1 MTLRSTS
8 EGKGHMADSPLELL
22 QGTLDMLI
30 LKSLS
35 GGPLH
40 GSAVAGFVHERSGRL
55 LKVEEGALYPAL
67 HRLEK
72 RGLLEAEWGV
82 SEKNRRVKFYRLTS
96 EGRARL
102 TAETQAWKRYVVAV
116 SWVMDSP

>member
-1 MTLRSTS
+1 
-8 EGKGHMADSPLELL
+8 MADSSLELL
-22 QGTLDMLI
+22 QGTLDVLI

-35 GGPLH
+35 WGPAH
-40 GSAVAGFVHERSGRL
+40 GYAVAELVRDRSGEE

-82 SEKNRRVKFYRLTS
+82 SENNRRAKFYRLTTA
-96 EGRARL
+96 GRAHLR
-102 TAETQAWKRYVVAV
+102 AEAQAWKRYAAAV
-116 SWVMDSP
+116 TRVLEAA

>member
-1 MTLRSTS
+1 MANTS
-8 EGKGHMADSPLELL
+8 LELV
-22 QGTLDMLI
+22 QGTLDVLI

-35 GGPLH
+35 WGPLH
-40 GSAVAGFVHERSGRL
+40 GYAVAESIGERSGQV

-82 SEKNRRVKFYRLTS
+82 SANNRRVKFYRLTP
-96 EGRARL
+96 EGRYQL
-102 TAETQAWKRYVVAV
+102 LVETQAWKRYVAAV
-116 SWVMDSP
+116 SRVLDSL

>member
-1 MTLRSTS
+1 
-8 EGKGHMADSPLELL
+8 MAGSPLELM

-35 GGPLH
+35 WGPLH
-40 GSAVAGFVHERSGRL
+40 GAAVAELVRERSGEA

-72 RGLLEAEWGV
+72 RGLLEAQWGL
-82 SEKNRRVKFYRLTS
+82 SMSNRRVKFYRVTP
-96 EGRARL
+96 EGHAHL
-102 TAETQAWKRYVVAV
+102 KAGTQEWQRYVAAV
-116 SWVMDSP
+116 SRVLEPA

>member
-1 MTLRSTS
+1 
-8 EGKGHMADSPLELL
+8 MADRSLELL
-22 QGTLDMLI
+22 QGTLDVLI

-35 GGPLH
+35 WGPLH
-40 GSAVAGFVHERSGRL
+40 GYAVAESVQERSGQE

-82 SEKNRRVKFYRLTS
+82 SENNRRAKFYRLTT
-96 EGRARL
+96 EGRVQLRS
-102 TAETQAWKRYVVAV
+102 ETQAWKRYSAAV
-116 SWVMDSP
+116 SRVLEAL

>member
-1 MTLRSTS
+1 
-8 EGKGHMADSPLELL
+8 MADRSMELL
-22 QGTLDMLI
+22 QGTLDVLI

-35 GGPLH
+35 WGPLH
-40 GSAVAGFVHERSGRL
+40 GYAVAEAVRERSGQE

-82 SEKNRRVKFYRLTS
+82 SENNRRAKFYRLTP
-96 EGRARL
+96 EGRAQLR
-102 TAETQAWKRYVVAV
+102 AETQAWKRYAAAV
-116 SWVMDSP
+116 SRVLEAL